1 MNKARFRRLRVQLAL
16 AFVFV
21 ALAGVLATVAVGNLS
36 VRGDEQRDLARQQL
50 IQADTAAKGAA
61 SAYARSGWPGGLTPV
76 MAVVARSGGA
86 AQVRDIHGKVVR
98 SSADFASFPAR
109 PEHRAQV
116 TVRGHSVGS
125 VTMRFGDTGTN
136 AIMARFNAQR
146 MRARIIGS
154 LIGVLI
160 ALLAGLVV
168 ATRITGPLTRL
179 LNAARA
185 RGSGRPDA
193 RVGHVHGFHDV
204 RELGAAFDQ
213 MADTLS
219 RQEQVRRNLVADV
232 AHELRTPISVIQA
245 SSEAML
251 DGISET
257 TRANIES
264 LHEETI
270 RLSRKVDDLQQLS
283 AAEAAAVQLTLR
295 PRDLSATAAAAADS
309 LSDVY
314 LRAGVHLVRQLDP
327 VAVPCDEPR
336 MHDVVTNLL
345 SNAAKYTPEGGC
357 VQLTTWPNGRS
368 AILCVRDSGIGIAA
382 DELPHISERF
392 YRGTNSA
399 GQDGSGIGLAIA
411 EELVRGH
418 HGTMHISSEPGHGT
432 EVTIKLP
439 RALHPALRTR
449 AAAAW
454 T

>member
-1 MNKARFRRLRVQLAL
+1 MSKARFRRLRVQLAL

-36 VRGDEQRDLARQQL
+36 VRGDEQRDLARQQV
-50 IQADTAAKGAA
+50 IQTDTAAKGAA
-61 SAYARSGWPGGLTPV
+61 SAYVRPGWPRGLMPV
-76 MAVVARSGGA
+76 MAVAARSGGA
-86 AQVRDIHGKVVR
+86 VQVRDSHGNVVR
-98 SSADFASFPAR
+98 SSANFASFPAH
-109 PEHRAQV
+109 PEHRTPV
-116 TVRGHSVGS
+116 TVHGRSVGS
-125 VTMRFGDTGTN
+125 VTMRFGDLGTN
-136 AIMARFNAQR
+136 AIMARFNSQR

-193 RVGHVHGFHDV
+193 RVGQVRGFHDV

-213 MADTLS
+213 MADSLS
-219 RQEQVRRNLVADV
+219 RQDQVRRNLVADV
-232 AHELRTPISVIQA
+232 AHQLRTPISVIQA

-251 DGISET
+251 DGVSKT

-283 AAEAAAVQLTLR
+283 AAEAAAVQLTLK

-314 LRAGVHLVRQLDP
+314 LRAGVHLACQLDP

-336 MHDVVTNLL
+336 MHDVITNLL

-357 VQLTTWPNGRS
+357 VELTTWPNGKS
-368 AILCVRDSGIGIAA
+368 AILRVRDSGIGIPA

-399 GQDGSGIGLAIA
+399 AQDGSGIGLAIA

-418 HGTMHISSEPGHGT
+418 HGTMDISSEAGYGT
-432 EVTIKLP
+432 EVTITLP
-439 RALHPALRTR
+439 RALHPALRIPCVNW
-449 AAAAW
+449 A
-454 T
+454 